1 MKSFAPDPRTFE
13 GLSRELWLV
22 VDPQSMVLWLD
33 ERARNA
39 LRVSPG
45 ARLLDACAAGTE
57 DALDRLVRQAIDGRR
72 DGTTEIT
79 LTIAGK
85 PVVVACRAQLIE
97 EGKIA
102 IVASLVA
109 EDHAQALVQVSTMLS
124 EMAQLHHETDRQQ
137 RELLR
142 RHEELVRVHR
152 ELDDTSKGVMAL
164 HAELGEKDDSIRRVS
179 EVRSRLVTN
188 VSHELRTPINSILGL
203 TKLLLARTDGELTE
217 EQEKQLRFVRQSAES
232 LYTLVDD
239 LLDLSKID
247 AGRALVRTQAL
258 DVGVLFASLRG
269 MLRPLADAA
278 PNVTLAFDTPAEP
291 IALETDETKLAQI
304 LRNLVTNAL
313 KFTERGSV
321 RITARSDGDDAVF
334 EVTDTGIGIA
344 RDDHERIFEEFFQ
357 VDGAVQRRSKG
368 TGLGLTL
375 SRHLAEL
382 LHGSLSLESEIGKGS
397 TFTLRIPR
405 RHPEA
410 AELAALVERSALATP
425 DHQPVLVVEDDKQTL
440 FLYEKYLR
448 GSGFNVIPA
457 RSIDEARAALEK
469 IRPAAIV
476 LDVMLE
482 GETSWRF
489 LADLKAD
496 ARTRDIPTLV
506 VTVTNREEKAR
517 ALGADEF
524 NMKPLDKEWLVAKLR
539 TMARGHAVER
549 ILVIDDDR
557 VARYLVR
564 KHLEGT
570 PYEVLEAA
578 GGIEGVRLARDRA
591 PDVIFL
597 DFALPEMSAFDV
609 LDELKKD
616 PTTRKIPVIIH
627 TAKSL
632 ATDERERLER
642 EASSILHKQSLSRE
656 VAIGRIR
663 EALEKAGIRPERGD
677 VGAAR

>member
-22 VDPQSMVLWLD
+22 VDAQSMVLWVD
-33 ERARNA
+33 ERARRA
-39 LRVSPG
+39 LHVSPG
-45 ARLLDACAAGTE
+45 TRLADTCPPGSDEELARLIE
-57 DALDRLVRQAIDGRR
+57 QAR
-72 DGTTEIT
+72 DGAGSSGQIT
-79 LTIAGK
+79 LAIAGK
-85 PVVVACRAQLIE
+85 PTVLACRARSIE
-97 EGKIA
+97 EDKIA
-102 IVASLVA
+102 VVANLVA
-109 EDHAQALVQVSTMLS
+109 DDDGQALLQVSSILS
-124 EMAQLHHETDRQQ
+124 EMAKL
-137 RELLR
+137 
-142 RHEELVRVHR
+142 HR
-152 ELDDTSKGVMAL
+152 ELDDTSKGVLAL

-232 LYTLVDD
+232 LYALVDD
-239 LLDLSKID
+239 LLDLSKIE
-247 AGRALVRTQAL
+247 AGRSLVRTQEA
-258 DVGVLFASLRG
+258 DVGPLFASLRG
-269 MLRPLADAA
+269 MLRPLAESN
-278 PNVTLAFDTPAEP
+278 PTVTLVFETPAEK

-313 KFTERGSV
+313 KFTDRGTV
-321 RITARSDGDDAVF
+321 RVTARTDGGDAIF
-334 EVTDTGIGIA
+334 EVADTGIGIA
-344 RDDHERIFEEFFQ
+344 RDEQERIFEEFYQ
-357 VDGAVQRRSKG
+357 VDGPVQRRSKG

-375 SRHLAEL
+375 SRHIASL
-382 LHGSLSLESEIGKGS
+382 LHGELTCSSELGKGS
-397 TFTLRIPR
+397 TFSLRIPR

-410 AELAALVERSALATP
+410 TEMAALVERSTSASP
-425 DHQPVLVVEDDKQTL
+425 DEQPVLVVEDDKQTL

-448 GSGFNVIPA
+448 GSGFNVVPA
-457 RSIDEARAALEK
+457 SSIDAARRALETL
-469 IRPAAIV
+469 RPAAIV
-476 LDVMLE
+476 LDVMLQ

-489 LADLKAD
+489 LSDLKAD
-496 ARTRDIPTLV
+496 PRTRDIPTLV

-524 NMKPLDKEWLVAKLR
+524 NMKPLEKDWLVAKLQ
-539 TMARGHAVER
+539 TMARVGAMER
-549 ILVIDDDR
+549 VLVIDDDR

-578 GGIEGVRLARDRA
+578 GGMEGVRVARDRN
-591 PDVIFL
+591 PHVIFL

-616 PTTRKIPVIIH
+616 PATRKIPVIIH

-632 ATDERERLER
+632 DDDERARLER
-642 EASSILHKQSLSRE
+642 DASAILQKQSLSRE

-663 EALEKAGIRPERGD
+663 EALQKAGIGGVPR
-677 VGAAR
+677 VGAPR